1 MIPHKKWYSILCV
14 EYFIYYNSNLKK
26 TNCIYSLNGEKN
38 AKKDKNEKR
47 KWSLKEL
54 YCNILLLIFVIF
66 TISCTYIQ
74 IENVRSISKG
84 SILKDIILSRY
95 SRELCEIE
103 TVNIGSGR
111 SVFSRIFNRI
121 RGEEKKRNH
130 EEDDKKVID
139 YVLNSDLKVK
149 DKKQKNMNKSTI
161 DIPTLDIEE
170 NGSPLID
177 TTDIPYIESNKK
189 YTEEDSNESL
199 DEKIMKC
206 RSRLAKQS
214 PSKTV
219 YNWTLG
225 KKSLSKMLHYDA
237 DNFAINGVKYPDWNL
252 KPIPTIG
259 YSKKNGRVQEMY
271 TTVIKGNPE
280 ENTEDVKLFIK
291 KIPIEIWVKQFDKM
305 ARYRGEYLVNAE
317 NFVMEAV
324 ASAFL
329 TEHHPG
335 ITPKLYKIL
344 YDPICENKKHL
355 HKIAFNDLCAFNY
368 ILRNRLKSNIEGNII
383 IISELFGKDLFN
395 YIDKRREDNDMDDD
409 DDDLVLTVEEKKNIL
424 YKALNLYTRLHEAG
438 LTHLDLSAEN
448 VLIDDNNE
456 VRLCDLGKSTPMYT
470 TSLRHLDDSLD
481 LCIFESCVP
490 CVGKEAY
497 MPPECMALYKEYRKM
512 KVSSPFDYAN
522 SVRDRRERRKWYF
535 DVLTAEKYML
545 GIFFI
550 WIWNEG
556 HLWDCSDPSRD
567 EIFNEINECE
577 MDIDKCELTED
588 WPEELKV
595 MIKRLLNFESRKE
608 LNLKD
613 IFDDPWWTTIM

>member
-26 TNCIYSLNGEKN
+26 TNCIYSLNGEQN

-74 IENVRSISKG
+74 IENVSSISKG

-103 TVNIGSGR
+103 TVNNGSGR

-139 YVLNSDLKVK
+139 YVLNSDLKAK
-149 DKKQKNMNKSTI
+149 DKKQKSMNKSAI

-177 TTDIPYIESNKK
+177 ITDIPFIESNKK

-368 ILRNRLKSNIEGNII
+368 ILRSRLKSNIEGNII
-383 IISELFGKDLFN
+383 IISELFGQDLFN
-395 YIDKRREDNDMDDD
+395 YIDKRRDDNDMDDD